1 MSLNLTP
8 SLAIFSCSICH
19 EVRDFAPLNV
29 PTMIFSVHHACAWD
43 KMEHSNCAGLSE
55 NGPQKFI
62 ESALSRACPCWRKCG
77 SGVIFQMF
85 KPGPVYFSSCCLL
98 TQMSNS
104 QHLSSIMSAC
114 MLLFPTQT
122 INGLNEPV

>member
-62 ESALSRACPCWRKCG
+62 ESGIIKSVSLLEEVWQWGNLSDVQARP
-77 SGVIFQMF
+77 
-85 KPGPVYFSSCCLL
+85 
-98 TQMSNS
+98 
-104 QHLSSIMSAC
+104 SI
-114 MLLFPTQT
+114 LLFLLPADANVEFSAPLQHHVCLHAPISHPDNKWTK
-122 INGLNEPV
+122 